1 METSSILECSLYS
14 QGRMEGKNVS
24 EKCKKREISIVVR
37 KSGLCPN
44 SASVIHNTEKVMPYP
59 LVCENLF

>member
-1 METSSILECSLYS
+1 
-14 QGRMEGKNVS
+14 MEGKNVS
-24 EKCKKREISIVVR
+24 GKCKKREISIVVR